1 MFQNINES
9 SIENQNYKED
19 KKEKNKTD
27 IFANVFSIK
36 NIPIYA
42 ISLMISMVGITG
54 ELSPFSISML
64 GACISNSVPLLG
76 IVAFAIIGNAIKC
89 GISGALTYILT
100 ALVLIVTMYI
110 IKPKYNDDER
120 NEKVN
125 LAKNIF
131 ISTLIIQLAKVG
143 MSGFTLYDI
152 LSIICFSIITI
163 VFYKIFVNSIIVFR
177 DFGETKAFSI
187 EEILGASLMLAISVG
202 AFGDLS
208 VLGFSIR
215 NILSILIVLILG
227 WKNGVLVGTTAG
239 VTIGVTLGVITS
251 SEPIMVAAYAISGMI
266 AGILNKFGKLGVI
279 IGFCLGNIV
288 LAYVSNGYTV
298 ELIHFKEIL
307 IASIGLL
314 AVPKSVQINIKEFVG
329 NSKLL
334 PVFPDRALNKSK
346 ETAERLNNVSDTI
359 QEMAKTYKTQE
370 AEIEKIPVQSNKEI
384 FISELLDNLN
394 GYENNMLYEDISKTD
409 GPIVDEIFK
418 VLIDKQE
425 MTRELL
431 LEIFAKC
438 NSFIVGFDDKKI
450 SEFLEENIAQM
461 VRVINMSYKISKS
474 NFVWQKKFEENKRNI
489 ETQLQGVSRAISNIA
504 ENIEKNI
511 KNEEQFTNQKKQIVE
526 LLKQKDIEIQEISIQ
541 REDRFLVEIYMEKSN
556 ITDIDYIEKIL
567 TEVLKEKIVLN
578 QEASIGTRLNF
589 LSDDKF
595 VMAIGN
601 SEITKTNSRIS
612 GDSFLS
618 IKLKDGKYLVAI
630 SDGMGSG
637 EEARQS
643 SSKALKMLENLLLSG
658 FDKKT
663 SLELI
668 NSSLINQNEEIFATL
683 DIAIID
689 LYKGNVELIKSGACP
704 TYIKSKNSVQVIK
717 ANSLPAGIINESS
730 LQSFDRDISSGEI
743 LLMCSDGILD
753 SNVEYKNKELC
764 VKYLLED
771 IETNNTKK
779 IADLVLNEAIDNGY
793 GNAKDDMSVVVCK
806 FLDKT

>member
-9 SIENQNYKED
+9 TIDNQNYRE
-19 KKEKNKTD
+19 KKKTD
-27 IFANVFSIK
+27 IFSNVFSIK

-54 ELSPFSISML
+54 DVSPFSISML
-64 GACISNSVPLLG
+64 GACISNSIPLLG
-76 IVAFAIIGNAIKC
+76 IVLFAIIGNAIKF
-89 GISGALTYILT
+89 GISGTLTYILT

-110 IKPKYNDDER
+110 IRPKYNDDER
-120 NEKVN
+120 NEKVS

-152 LSIICFSIITI
+152 LSIISFSIISI
-163 VFYKIFVNSIIVFR
+163 VFYKIFVNSVIVFR

-208 VLGFSIR
+208 VFGFSIR
-215 NILSILIVLILG
+215 NILSILIVLVLG

-314 AVPKSVQINIKEFVG
+314 AVPKSVQINIKEFMG
-329 NSKLL
+329 NSKFL

-359 QEMAKTYKTQE
+359 QEMARTYKVQE
-370 AEIEKIPVQSNKEI
+370 NQIQEEPILSNKDI
-384 FISELLDNLN
+384 FISELLDNLS
-394 GYENNMLYEDISKTD
+394 GYEDNMLYDDISKTD

-418 VLIDKQE
+418 VLVDKQE
-425 MTRELL
+425 ITRELL

-450 SEFLEENIAQM
+450 SGYLEENIAQM
-461 VRVINMSYKISKS
+461 IRVINMSYKISKS
-474 NFVWQKKFEENKRNI
+474 SFVWQKKFEENKKNI
-489 ETQLQGVSRAISNIA
+489 ETQLQGVSKAISSIA

-526 LLKQKDIEIQEISIQ
+526 LLRQKDIEIQEISIQ
-541 REDRFLVEIYMEKSN
+541 REDRFLVEVYMEKSN

-601 SEITKTNSRIS
+601 SEITKSNSNIS

-618 IKLKDGKYLVAI
+618 VKLKDGKYLVAL

-643 SSKALKMLENLLLSG
+643 SNKALKMLENLLLSG
-658 FDKKT
+658 FDKRT

-668 NSSLINQNEEIFATL
+668 NSSLINQNEEVFATL

-689 LYKGNVELIKSGACP
+689 LYNGNVEFIKSGACP

-717 ANSLPAGIINESS
+717 ANSLPAGIINETK

-743 LLMCSDGILD
+743 MLMCSDGILD
-753 SNVEYKNKELC
+753 SNVEYKNKELW

-779 IADLVLNEAIDNGY
+779 IADLVLSEAVDNGY
-793 GNAKDDMSVVVCK
+793 GTAKDDMSVVVCK
-806 FLDKT
+806 FLSK